1 MNLAQLTKQVED
13 LQLIATRPAMDQNP
27 VADAIADIDPLSVTL
42 ADDTAAAVNEIL
54 AALRAARIIRS

>member
-1 MNLAQLTKQVED
+1 MNIAQLAKQVED
-13 LQLIATRPAMDQNP
+13 LQLIATRPAIDKNP

-42 ADDTAAAVNEIL
+42 AVDVAVAVNEIL